1 MINFYSVLGFQWDI
15 GNLQKSAQKHDV
27 HPTESEE
34 IFFNTPLIISNDEK
48 HSNNEKRYLVLG
60 ITNKKRFLTVIFT
73 LRESDTL
80 IRVISARDQHRKERI
95 IYAKATKT

>member
-1 MINFYSVLGFQWDI
+1 M

-34 IFFNTPLIISNDEK
+34 IFFNSPLIISNDTE

-60 ITNKKRFLTVIFT
+60 ITNKKRFLTVICT

-80 IRVISARDQHRKERI
+80 IRVISARDQYRKKRI
-95 IYAKATKT
+95 VYAKATKT